1 MLINLHTHQDQQ
13 LMVSI
18 VMKHSIKKL
27 MQHWGD
33 YQHNIGNNKW
43 ALYNAV
49 THWISHPI
57 DVKNKHKTTVERNS
71 KLLSYMN
78 RPNSMFYM
86 KEVTE
91 QSNTMEVNN
100 DNIRFQKTRVIYLQI
115 NRKVLLH
122 HLSIDLSILTWQ
134 HLE

>member
-1 MLINLHTHQDQQ
+1 MFNKLAYTPRPTVDGKYRNETQYQ
-13 LMVSI
+13 
-18 VMKHSIKKL
+18 KL

-49 THWISHPI
+49 THWISHPV

-86 KEVTE
+86 KGSYGT
-91 QSNTMEVNN
+91 
-100 DNIRFQKTRVIYLQI
+100 I
-115 NRKVLLH
+115 
-122 HLSIDLSILTWQ
+122 
-134 HLE
+134 